1 MGASQAGRTQLPSTF
16 EQFKAMVPRG
26 EMDPAQTAILSDMQS
41 RLASKMERAEGQ
53 ENTAKFD
60 AIMMAGLAMM
70 GGTTLADGI
79 ALAAQTGGATFLAGK
94 QNANKAIDAASDAEL
109 AFRQYELE
117 VMKGNDKAASDQF
130 GKFLDYS
137 TKLYDIDS
145 RAATAGAKDGVSTRQ
160 IQTMLN
166 ADDDFRLLFD
176 AEKEALK
183 AARET
188 APGTTAQKEAQ
199 ARAEAAS
206 KARQEYKRKFT
217 LKALG
222 LEDSTGPAPKP
233 SGSTIKFDAQGNRV
247 QQG

>member
-1 MGASQAGRTQLPSTF
+1 
-16 EQFKAMVPRG
+16 
-26 EMDPAQTAILSDMQS
+26 
-41 RLASKMERAEGQ
+41 MERAEGQ

-60 AIMMAGLAMM
+60 AILMAGLAMM

-79 ALAAQTGGATFLAGK
+79 ARAAQTGGATYMAGK
-94 QNANKAIDAASDAEL
+94 KDANKAIDAASDAVL
-109 AFRQYELE
+109 AFLIYELE
-117 VMKGNDKAASDQF
+117 VMKGNDIAGADHFNQF
-130 GKFLDYS
+130 MKGAIDMYNF
-137 TKLYDIDS
+137 DS

-160 IQTMLN
+160 LQTMLN
-166 ADDDFRLLFD
+166 ADPDFRLLFD

-183 AARET
+183 AAREA
-188 APGTTAQKEAQ
+188 APDTTAQIEAQ

-206 KARQEYKRKFT
+206 KARRDYERNYK